1 MYTKTLRGPKGNR
14 VTLPPPTSRPASAC
28 RSADRHLG
36 KLAWGSNLALVFEAV
51 QEQINC
57 FKYEHQRVHRSV
69 PQWSYFQTSS
79 NKPLKLCLICMS
91 GLLLL
96 YSHLTREPTT
106 SPVLT
111 KWWNWELMLAT
122 NFDSLSQTVTKGGS
136 QNFGYQFWFC
146 TRLLRIFF
154 IVACRTKLASWRWWM
169 ILASSSRTSEIPLS
183 PVMTLGCVNLSSI

>member
-1 MYTKTLRGPKGNR
+1 MWNVYENVKRAVRKSSYSSSAYF
-14 VTLPPPTSRPASAC
+14 PTSIRVQVRWPPSWKIGL
-28 RSADRHLG
+28 RIQLSFG
-36 KLAWGSNLALVFEAV
+36 FWGRAG
-51 QEQINC
+51 
-57 FKYEHQRVHRSV
+57 VHRSV
-69 PQWSYFQTSS
+69 PQWSHFQTAS

-122 NFDSLSQTVTKGGS
+122 NFGSLSQTVTKVDS